1 MFSSIKIT
9 KKKYIFLQSFIIIFS
24 TFYFFTSIYNDN
36 NNNKSSSN
44 EVSQSKNFLLSSI
57 FQIIF
62 SISLIIIFFQI
73 FSRSIKNIKYNFKNW
88 TPNSPSLKSIINY
101 VLDVTNKNSK
111 NFIPKEDRIALFDF
125 DGTIYGEK
133 APLYVE
139 YYMYYDF
146 LKNNPKFLENEPH
159 KSIFK
164 RLELSCKAKKLID
177 FELEYDAIEAEAKIY
192 KGFSIEEHKNFVR
205 KFAENNVKCFS
216 NLKFKNLFYLPMIEL
231 VEFLQQNDFI
241 IYVVSASDRFL
252 VREYLKYHFK
262 IPEQNVIA
270 TDVELMPKSELT
282 NFEKTGKINEYLNFE
297 KNDILIRNGN
307 LIKKNV
313 QLSKVRIVAREI
325 GKIPVLSFG
334 NSNSDIPLQNY
345 VLSGKKYKREV
356 YMVVADDIKREYG
369 VDKID
374 ENGKIDKS
382 KSDKIKKKW
391 KSEKYGYNIISMRD
405 DFKTIYGDD
414 VKLID
419 YEE

>member
-9 KKKYIFLQSFIIIFS
+9 KKKFIFLLSFIIIFS
-24 TFYFFTSIYNDN
+24 SLYFFISVHN
-36 NNNKSSSN
+36 NNYSSTENNSH
-44 EVSQSKNFLLSSI
+44 SQNILLSSI
-57 FQIIF
+57 LQIIF
-62 SISLIIIFFQI
+62 SISLIFLFFKI
-73 FSRSIKNIKYNFKNW
+73 YSSSKKNINYNFKYWNF
-88 TPNSPSLKSIINY
+88 NSPSLKHIINY
-101 VLDVTNKNSK
+101 VQDVSNKNSK
-111 NFIPKEDRIALFDF
+111 NFIPKQDRIALFDF

-133 APLYVE
+133 APLYIE

-146 LKNNPKFLENEPH
+146 LKNNPKFLQNEPH
-159 KSIFK
+159 KSIYK
-164 RLELSCKAKKLID
+164 RLEQSCKAKKLID

-205 KFAENNVKCFS
+205 KFAEKNVKCFT

-231 VEFLQQNDFI
+231 VEFLQRNDFI

-252 VREYLKYHFK
+252 VREYLKYHFN

-270 TDVELMPKSELT
+270 TDVELMPKSELK

-313 QLSKVRIVAREI
+313 QLSKVRMVAREI

-369 VDKID
+369 VDKFD
-374 ENGKIDKS
+374 ENGNIDTT
-382 KSDKIKKKW
+382 KSDEIKKKW
-391 KSEKYGYNIISMRD
+391 KSEKYGYNVISMRD
-405 DFKTIYGDD
+405 DFKTIYGEN

>member
-1 MFSSIKIT
+1 
-9 KKKYIFLQSFIIIFS
+9 
-24 TFYFFTSIYNDN
+24 
-36 NNNKSSSN
+36 
-44 EVSQSKNFLLSSI
+44 
-57 FQIIF
+57 
-62 SISLIIIFFQI
+62 
-73 FSRSIKNIKYNFKNW
+73 
-88 TPNSPSLKSIINY
+88 
-101 VLDVTNKNSK
+101 
-111 NFIPKEDRIALFDF
+111 
-125 DGTIYGEK
+125 
-133 APLYVE
+133 
-139 YYMYYDF
+139 
-146 LKNNPKFLENEPH
+146 
-159 KSIFK
+159 
-164 RLELSCKAKKLID
+164 
-177 FELEYDAIEAEAKIY
+177 
-192 KGFSIEEHKNFVR
+192 
-205 KFAENNVKCFS
+205 
-216 NLKFKNLFYLPMIEL
+216 MIEL

-282 NFEKTGKINEYLNFE
+282 NFEKTGKINEYLNFD

-313 QLSKVRIVAREI
+313 QLSKVRMVAREI

>member
-9 KKKYIFLQSFIIIFS
+9 KKKFIFLLSFLIIIS
-24 TFYFFTSIYNDN
+24 SLYFFISVHN
-36 NNNKSSSN
+36 NYSSTENNSH
-44 EVSQSKNFLLSSI
+44 SQNILLSSI
-57 FQIIF
+57 LQIIF
-62 SISLIIIFFQI
+62 SISLIFLFFNI
-73 FSRSIKNIKYNFKNW
+73 FSSSKKNIKYNFKYWNL
-88 TPNSPSLKSIINY
+88 NSPSLKHIINY
-101 VLDVTNKNSK
+101 VQDVSNKNSK
-111 NFIPKEDRIALFDF
+111 NFIPKQDRIALFDF

-133 APLYVE
+133 APLYIE

-146 LKNNPKFLENEPH
+146 LKNNPKFLQNEPH
-159 KSIFK
+159 KSIYK
-164 RLELSCKAKKLID
+164 RLEQSCKAKKLID

-205 KFAENNVKCFS
+205 KFAEKNVKCFT

-231 VEFLQQNDFI
+231 VEFLQRNDFI

-252 VREYLKYHFK
+252 VREYLKYHFN

-270 TDVELMPKSELT
+270 TDVELMPKSELK

-313 QLSKVRIVAREI
+313 QLSKVRMVAREI

-369 VDKID
+369 VDKFD
-374 ENGKIDKS
+374 ENGNIDTT
-382 KSDKIKKKW
+382 KSDEIKKKW
-391 KSEKYGYNIISMRD
+391 KSEKYGYNVISMRD
-405 DFKTIYGDD
+405 DFKTIYGEN

-419 YEE
+419 YEK

>member
-9 KKKYIFLQSFIIIFS
+9 KKKFIFLLSFLIIFS
-24 TFYFFTSIYNDN
+24 SLYFFISVHN
-36 NNNKSSSN
+36 NNYSSTENNSH
-44 EVSQSKNFLLSSI
+44 SQNILLSSI
-57 FQIIF
+57 LQIIF
-62 SISLIIIFFQI
+62 SISLIFLFFNI
-73 FSRSIKNIKYNFKNW
+73 FSSSKKNINYNFKYWNF
-88 TPNSPSLKSIINY
+88 NSPSLKHIINY
-101 VLDVTNKNSK
+101 VQDVSNKNSK
-111 NFIPKEDRIALFDF
+111 NFIPKQDRIALFDF

-133 APLYVE
+133 APLYIE

-146 LKNNPKFLENEPH
+146 LKNNPKFLQNEPH
-159 KSIFK
+159 KSIYK
-164 RLELSCKAKKLID
+164 RLEQSCKAKKLID

-205 KFAENNVKCFS
+205 KFAEKNVKCFT

-231 VEFLQQNDFI
+231 VEFLQRNDFI

-252 VREYLKYHFK
+252 VREYLKYHFN

-270 TDVELMPKSELT
+270 TDVELMPKSELK

-313 QLSKVRIVAREI
+313 QLSKVRMVAREI

-369 VDKID
+369 VDKFD
-374 ENGKIDKS
+374 ENGNIDTT
-382 KSDKIKKKW
+382 KSDEIKKKW
-391 KSEKYGYNIISMRD
+391 KSEKYGYNVISMRD
-405 DFKTIYGDD
+405 DFKTIYGEN

>member
-9 KKKYIFLQSFIIIFS
+9 KKKFIFLLSFLIIIS
-24 TFYFFTSIYNDN
+24 SFYFFITVHN
-36 NNNKSSSN
+36 NYSSTENNSH
-44 EVSQSKNFLLSSI
+44 SQNILLSSI
-57 FQIIF
+57 LQIIF
-62 SISLIIIFFQI
+62 SISLIFLFFNI
-73 FSRSIKNIKYNFKNW
+73 FSSSKKNINYNFKYWNF
-88 TPNSPSLKSIINY
+88 NSPSLKHIINY
-101 VLDVTNKNSK
+101 VQNVSNKNSK
-111 NFIPKEDRIALFDF
+111 NYIPKQDRIALFDF

-133 APLYVE
+133 APLYIE

-146 LKNNPKFLENEPH
+146 LKNNPKFLQNEPH
-159 KSIFK
+159 KSIYK
-164 RLELSCKAKKLID
+164 RLEQSCKAKKLID

-205 KFAENNVKCFS
+205 KFAEKNVKCFT

-231 VEFLQQNDFI
+231 VEFLQRNDFI

-252 VREYLKYHFK
+252 VREYLKYHFN

-270 TDVELMPKSELT
+270 TDVELMPKSELK

-313 QLSKVRIVAREI
+313 QLSKVRMVAREI

-369 VDKID
+369 VDKFD
-374 ENGKIDKS
+374 ENGNIDTT
-382 KSDKIKKKW
+382 KSDEIKKKW
-391 KSEKYGYNIISMRD
+391 KSEKYGYNVISMRD
-405 DFKTIYGDD
+405 DFKTIYGEN
-414 VKLID
+414 VRLID

>member
-1 MFSSIKIT
+1 MLSSIKIT
-9 KKKYIFLQSFIIIFS
+9 KKKFIFLLSFIIIFS
-24 TFYFFTSIYNDN
+24 SLYFFISVHN
-36 NNNKSSSN
+36 NNYSSTENNSH
-44 EVSQSKNFLLSSI
+44 SQNILLSSI

-62 SISLIIIFFQI
+62 SISLIFLFFNI
-73 FSRSIKNIKYNFKNW
+73 FSSSKKNIKYNFKYWNL
-88 TPNSPSLKSIINY
+88 NSPSLKHIINY
-101 VLDVTNKNSK
+101 VQDVSSKNSK
-111 NFIPKEDRIALFDF
+111 NFIPKKDRIALFDF

-133 APLYVE
+133 APLYIE

-146 LKNNPKFLENEPH
+146 LKNNPKFLQNEPH
-159 KSIFK
+159 KSIYK
-164 RLELSCKAKKLID
+164 RLEQSCKAKKLID

-205 KFAENNVKCFS
+205 KFAEKNVKCFT

-231 VEFLQQNDFI
+231 VEFLQRNDFI

-252 VREYLKYHFK
+252 VREYLKYHFN

-270 TDVELMPKSELT
+270 TDVELMPKSELK

-313 QLSKVRIVAREI
+313 QLSKVRMVAREI

-369 VDKID
+369 LDKFD
-374 ENGKIDKS
+374 ENGNIDTT
-382 KSDKIKKKW
+382 KSDEIKKKW
-391 KSEKYGYNIISMRD
+391 KSEKYGYNVISMRD
-405 DFKTIYGDD
+405 DFKTIYGEN

>member
-1 MFSSIKIT
+1 MLNLTENTSDYHPIT
-9 KKKYIFLQSFIIIFS
+9 QVVYILS
-24 TFYFFTSIYNDN
+24 TILLFYFAFSGDKKN
-36 NNNKSSSN
+36 NTNKN
-44 EVSQSKNFLLSSI
+44 
-57 FQIIF
+57 
-62 SISLIIIFFQI
+62 
-73 FSRSIKNIKYNFKNW
+73 YNFKYWNL
-88 TPNSPSLKSIINY
+88 NSPSLKSIIEY
-101 VLDVTNKNSK
+101 VKDISNENSQ

-133 APLYVE
+133 GPLYIE

-146 LKNNPKFLENEPH
+146 LKNNPKFLEYEPH
-159 KSIFK
+159 KSIYQ
-164 RLELSCKAKKLID
+164 RLEKSCKAKKLID

-192 KGFSIEEHKNFVR
+192 KGYSIADHKNFVK
-205 KFAENNVKCFS
+205 KFAEKNAKCFT
-216 NLKFKNLFYLPMIEL
+216 NLKFKDMFYLPMIEL
-231 VEFLQQNDFI
+231 VEYLQLNDFI

-252 VREYLKYHFK
+252 VREYLKFHFK

-270 TDVELMPKSELT
+270 TDVELMPKSEEE
-282 NFEKTGKINEYLNFE
+282 NFNKTGKLNEYLNFE
-297 KNDILIRNGN
+297 KNDYLIRNGN

-313 QLSKVRIVAREI
+313 QLSKVRMIAREI

-374 ENGKIDKS
+374 EKGNLDTT
-382 KSDKIKKKW
+382 KSDEIKKKW
-391 KSEKYGYNIISMRD
+391 KSEKYGYKVISMRD
-405 DFKTIYGDD
+405 DFKTIYGDN
-414 VKLID
+414 VELID

>member
-9 KKKYIFLQSFIIIFS
+9 KKKFIFLLSFLIIIS
-24 TFYFFTSIYNDN
+24 SFYFFITVHN
-36 NNNKSSSN
+36 NYSSTENNSH
-44 EVSQSKNFLLSSI
+44 SQNILLSSI
-57 FQIIF
+57 LQIIF
-62 SISLIIIFFQI
+62 SISLIFLCFNI
-73 FSRSIKNIKYNFKNW
+73 FSSSKKNINYNFKNW
-88 TPNSPSLKSIINY
+88 NFNSPSLKHIINY
-101 VLDVTNKNSK
+101 VQDVSNKNSK
-111 NFIPKEDRIALFDF
+111 NFIPKQDRIALFDF

-133 APLYVE
+133 APLYIE

-146 LKNNPKFLENEPH
+146 LKNNPKFLQNEPH
-159 KSIFK
+159 KSIYK
-164 RLELSCKAKKLID
+164 RLEQSCKAKKLID

-205 KFAENNVKCFS
+205 KFAEKNVKCFT

-231 VEFLQQNDFI
+231 VEFLQRNDFI

-252 VREYLKYHFK
+252 VREYLKYHFN

-270 TDVELMPKSELT
+270 TDVELMPKSELK

-313 QLSKVRIVAREI
+313 QLSKVRMVAREI

-369 VDKID
+369 VDKFD
-374 ENGKIDKS
+374 ENGNIDTT
-382 KSDKIKKKW
+382 KSDEIKKKW
-391 KSEKYGYNIISMRD
+391 KSEKYGYNVISMRD
-405 DFKTIYGDD
+405 DFKTIYGEN

>member
-9 KKKYIFLQSFIIIFS
+9 KKKFIFLLSFIIIFS
-24 TFYFFTSIYNDN
+24 SLYFFISVHN
-36 NNNKSSSN
+36 NNYSSTENNSH
-44 EVSQSKNFLLSSI
+44 SQNILLSSI
-57 FQIIF
+57 LQIIF
-62 SISLIIIFFQI
+62 SISLIFLFFNI
-73 FSRSIKNIKYNFKNW
+73 FSSSKKNINYNFKYWNF
-88 TPNSPSLKSIINY
+88 NSPSLKHIINY
-101 VLDVTNKNSK
+101 VQDVSNKNSK
-111 NFIPKEDRIALFDF
+111 NYIPKQDRIALFDF

-133 APLYVE
+133 APLYIE

-146 LKNNPKFLENEPH
+146 LKNNPKFLQNEPH
-159 KSIFK
+159 KSIYK
-164 RLELSCKAKKLID
+164 RLEQSCKAKKLID

-205 KFAENNVKCFS
+205 KFAEKNVKCFT

-231 VEFLQQNDFI
+231 VEFLQRNDFI

-252 VREYLKYHFK
+252 VREYLKYHFN

-270 TDVELMPKSELT
+270 TDVELMPKSELK

-313 QLSKVRIVAREI
+313 QLSKVRMVAREI

-369 VDKID
+369 VDKFD
-374 ENGKIDKS
+374 ENGNIDTT
-382 KSDKIKKKW
+382 KSDEIKKKW
-391 KSEKYGYNIISMRD
+391 KSEKYGYNVISMRD
-405 DFKTIYGDD
+405 DFKTIYGEN

>member
-9 KKKYIFLQSFIIIFS
+9 KKKFIFLLSFLIIFS
-24 TFYFFTSIYNDN
+24 SFYFFITVHN
-36 NNNKSSSN
+36 NYSSTENNSH
-44 EVSQSKNFLLSSI
+44 SQNILLSSI
-57 FQIIF
+57 LQIIF
-62 SISLIIIFFQI
+62 SISLIFLFFNI
-73 FSRSIKNIKYNFKNW
+73 FSSSKKNINYYFKYWNL
-88 TPNSPSLKSIINY
+88 NSPSLKHIINY
-101 VLDVTNKNSK
+101 VQNVSNKNSK
-111 NFIPKEDRIALFDF
+111 NYIPKQDRIALFDF

-133 APLYVE
+133 APLYIE

-146 LKNNPKFLENEPH
+146 LKNNPKFLQNEPH
-159 KSIFK
+159 KSIYK
-164 RLELSCKAKKLID
+164 RLEQSCKAKKLID

-205 KFAENNVKCFS
+205 KFAEKNVKCFT

-231 VEFLQQNDFI
+231 VEFLQRNDFI

-252 VREYLKYHFK
+252 VREYLKYHFN

-270 TDVELMPKSELT
+270 TDVELMPKSELK

-313 QLSKVRIVAREI
+313 QLSKVRMVAREI

-369 VDKID
+369 VDKFD
-374 ENGKIDKS
+374 ENGNIDTT
-382 KSDKIKKKW
+382 KSDEIKKKW
-391 KSEKYGYNIISMRD
+391 KSEKYGYNVISMRD
-405 DFKTIYGDD
+405 DFKTIYGEN

>member
-1 MFSSIKIT
+1 MIQA
-9 KKKYIFLQSFIIIFS
+9 Y
-24 TFYFFTSIYNDN
+24 N
-36 NNNKSSSN
+36 NNSSSTEN
-44 EVSQSKNFLLSSI
+44 NLRAQNFLLSSI
-57 FQIIF
+57 LQIIF
-62 SISLIIIFFQI
+62 STSLIIIFFKI
-73 FSRSIKNIKYNFKNW
+73 FSSSKKNINYNFKYWNL
-88 TPNSPSLKSIINY
+88 NSPSLKKIINY
-101 VLDVTNKNSK
+101 VQDVSNKKSK
-111 NFIPKEDRIALFDF
+111 NFIPKQDRIALFDF

-133 APLYVE
+133 APLYIE

-146 LKNNPKFLENEPH
+146 LKNNPKFLQNEPH
-159 KSIFK
+159 KSIYK
-164 RLELSCKAKKLID
+164 RLEQSCKAKKLID

-205 KFAENNVKCFS
+205 KFAEKNVKCFT

-231 VEFLQQNDFI
+231 VEFLQRNDFI

-252 VREYLKYHFK
+252 VREYLKYHFN

-270 TDVELMPKSELT
+270 TDVELMPKSELK

-313 QLSKVRIVAREI
+313 QLSKVRMVAREI

-345 VLSGKKYKREV
+345 VFSGKKYKREV

-369 VDKID
+369 VDKFD
-374 ENGKIDKS
+374 ENGNIDTT
-382 KSDKIKKKW
+382 KSDEIKKKW
-391 KSEKYGYNIISMRD
+391 KSEKYGYNVISMRD
-405 DFKTIYGDD
+405 DFKTIYGENI
-414 VKLID
+414 KLID

>member
-9 KKKYIFLQSFIIIFS
+9 KKKFIFLLSFLIIIS
-24 TFYFFTSIYNDN
+24 SFYFFITVHN
-36 NNNKSSSN
+36 NYSSTENNSH
-44 EVSQSKNFLLSSI
+44 SQNILLSSI
-57 FQIIF
+57 LQIIF
-62 SISLIIIFFQI
+62 SISLIFLFFNI
-73 FSRSIKNIKYNFKNW
+73 FSSSKKNINYYFKYWNL
-88 TPNSPSLKSIINY
+88 NSPSLKKIINY
-101 VLDVTNKNSK
+101 VQDVSNKNSK
-111 NFIPKEDRIALFDF
+111 NFIPKQDRIALFDF

-133 APLYVE
+133 APLYIE

-146 LKNNPKFLENEPH
+146 LKNNPKFLQNEPH
-159 KSIFK
+159 KSIYK
-164 RLELSCKAKKLID
+164 RLEQSCKAKKLID

-205 KFAENNVKCFS
+205 KFAEKNVKCFT

-231 VEFLQQNDFI
+231 VEFLQRNDFI

-252 VREYLKYHFK
+252 VREYLKYHFN

-270 TDVELMPKSELT
+270 TDVELMPKSELK

-313 QLSKVRIVAREI
+313 QLSKVRMVAREI

-369 VDKID
+369 VDKFD
-374 ENGKIDKS
+374 ENGNIDTT
-382 KSDKIKKKW
+382 KSDEIKKKW
-391 KSEKYGYNIISMRD
+391 KSEKYGYNVISMRD
-405 DFKTIYGDD
+405 DFKTIYGEN

>member
-9 KKKYIFLQSFIIIFS
+9 KKKFIFLLSFIIIFS
-24 TFYFFTSIYNDN
+24 SLYFFISVHN
-36 NNNKSSSN
+36 NNYSSTENNSH
-44 EVSQSKNFLLSSI
+44 SQNILLSSI

-62 SISLIIIFFQI
+62 SISLIILFFKI
-73 FSRSIKNIKYNFKNW
+73 YSSSKKNINYNFIYWNF
-88 TPNSPSLKSIINY
+88 NSPSLKHIINY
-101 VLDVTNKNSK
+101 VQDVSNKNSK
-111 NFIPKEDRIALFDF
+111 NFIPKQDRIALFDF

-133 APLYVE
+133 APLYIE

-146 LKNNPKFLENEPH
+146 LKNNPKFLQNEPH
-159 KSIFK
+159 KSIYK
-164 RLELSCKAKKLID
+164 RLEQSCKAKKLID

-205 KFAENNVKCFS
+205 KFAEKNVKCFT

-231 VEFLQQNDFI
+231 VEFLQRNDFI

-252 VREYLKYHFK
+252 VREYLKYHFN

-270 TDVELMPKSELT
+270 TDVELMPKSELK

-313 QLSKVRIVAREI
+313 QLSKVRMVAREI

-369 VDKID
+369 VDKFD
-374 ENGKIDKS
+374 ENGNIDTT
-382 KSDKIKKKW
+382 KSDEIKKKW
-391 KSEKYGYNIISMRD
+391 KSEKYGYNVISMRD
-405 DFKTIYGDD
+405 DFKTIYGEN

>member
-9 KKKYIFLQSFIIIFS
+9 KKKFIFLLSFIIIFS
-24 TFYFFTSIYNDN
+24 SFYFFISVHN
-36 NNNKSSSN
+36 NYSSTENNSH
-44 EVSQSKNFLLSSI
+44 SQNILLSSI
-57 FQIIF
+57 LQIIF
-62 SISLIIIFFQI
+62 SISLIFLFFI
-73 FSRSIKNIKYNFKNW
+73 LYSSSKKNINYNFKYWNF
-88 TPNSPSLKSIINY
+88 NSPSLKHIINY
-101 VLDVTNKNSK
+101 VQDVSNKNSK
-111 NFIPKEDRIALFDF
+111 NFIPKQDRIALFDF

-133 APLYVE
+133 APLYIE

-146 LKNNPKFLENEPH
+146 LKNNPKFLQNEPH
-159 KSIFK
+159 KSIYK
-164 RLELSCKAKKLID
+164 RLEQSCKAKKLID

-205 KFAENNVKCFS
+205 KFAEKNVKCFT

-231 VEFLQQNDFI
+231 VEFLQRNDFI

-252 VREYLKYHFK
+252 VREYLKYHFN

-270 TDVELMPKSELT
+270 TDVELMPKSELK

-313 QLSKVRIVAREI
+313 QLSKVRMVAREI

-369 VDKID
+369 VDKFD
-374 ENGKIDKS
+374 ENGNIDTT
-382 KSDKIKKKW
+382 KSDEIKKKW
-391 KSEKYGYNIISMRD
+391 KSEKYGYNVISMRD
-405 DFKTIYGDD
+405 DFKTIYGEN